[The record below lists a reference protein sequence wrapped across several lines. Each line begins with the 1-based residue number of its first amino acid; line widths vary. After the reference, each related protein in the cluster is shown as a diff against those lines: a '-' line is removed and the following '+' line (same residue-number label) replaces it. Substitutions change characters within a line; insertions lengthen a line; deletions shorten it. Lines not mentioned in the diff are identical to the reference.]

1 MKKFFLF
8 ALYSTTLRG
17 NNMKQSGVTK
27 PNQLERIAALEKNA
41 ETVSMGV
48 RVSQMLVQQMMGKVQ
63 ELNEKLHVST
73 AMINDLQYRLLAVQ
87 KVSGLDL
94 NSLQKEAD
102 RLKLEEWTKASDEDS
117 ASRGLLP
124 AAEVASQN
132 SVVVFTSTTPESQ
145 EDKGIFRSKVKVL
158 EIGSTEAAAAFYGKK
173 PGDKFD
179 IVLAD
184 TKHVVELLQV
194 LEEPKEV

>member
-1 MKKFFLF
+1 
-8 ALYSTTLRG
+8 
-17 NNMKQSGVTK
+17 MKQTSVNK
-27 PNQLERIAALEKNA
+27 PNQIERISALEKNA
-41 ETVSMGV
+41 ETISMGV

-73 AMINDLQYRLLAVQ
+73 AMINDLQYRLIAVQ

-94 NSLQKEAD
+94 EQLQKEAD
-102 RLKLEEWTKASDEDS
+102 RLKLEEWIKASDEDTI
-117 ASRGLLP
+117 SRGLIAVP
-124 AAEVASQN
+124 EVASQN
-132 SVVVFTSTTPESQ
+132 SIVVFTTTTPESK

-158 EIGSTEAAAAFYGKK
+158 EIGSAEASVAFYGKK
-173 PGDKFD
+173 LADKFE

-194 LEEPKEV
+194 FEEPKEV